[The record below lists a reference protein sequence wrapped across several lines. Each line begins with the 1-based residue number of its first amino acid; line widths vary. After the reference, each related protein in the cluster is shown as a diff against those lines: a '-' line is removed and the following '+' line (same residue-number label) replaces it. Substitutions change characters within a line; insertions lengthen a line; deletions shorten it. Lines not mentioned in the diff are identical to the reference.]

1 MRSLADRT
9 RSCRKKMKQ
18 LTKQEE
24 SARRFAFWNGYDVS
38 SSQGVRAI
46 IASLDKERPE
56 HVWLSLECGPFSKM
70 QQVNQRT
77 EKQRQELKEKRES
90 CMKSYV
96 GGLLI
101 YIHCVQHGVPVTWD
115 GLKLATHGGS
125 LWFKTCSTN
134 TRQCFVSSRDV
145 GLTSKTPATT
155 NFWERVGSWPRHTRV
170 WLGPWSCHACVLRNT
185 LHAKVV

>member
-1 MRSLADRT
+1 MYEIACGPNSILWE
-9 RSCRKKMKQ
+9 KMKQ

-46 IASLDKERPE
+46 IASIDKERPE
-56 HVWLSLECGPFSKM
+56 HVWLSLGCGPFSKM

-101 YIHCVQHGVPVTWD
+101 YIHCVQHGVPVTWEW
-115 GLKLATHGGS
+115 S
-125 LWFKTCSTN
+125 ETCDAWRLPMVQNVFHKYPPMFCQGMS
-134 TRQCFVSSRDV
+134 
-145 GLTSKTPATT
+145 G
-155 NFWERVGSWPRHTRV
+155 
-170 WLGPWSCHACVLRNT
+170 
-185 LHAKVV
+185 